1 MKWYLKFIE
10 LASWRKACINIDNK
24 RKNQVSRSSKK
35 TIFFDFGD
43 TLASTNPSYF
53 IRIASAIRAAGYPVS
68 DREFEL
74 AYIKTDYEIY
84 ARYKAQEEIT
94 PDEYR
99 EWFFPILC
107 KYLCLDGDPYE
118 VRSKMRVELKGI
130 KFSRAQLPGAVELLD
145 FLKGKGYILVVIS
158 NNDGKTE
165 EKCEE
170 VGIREYFHIIIDSTN
185 IGLVKPDARIFQ
197 FVLEKLKLSSGQAI
211 HIGDLYGSDV
221 MGGLN
226 AGIDVIWLNNHGIQ
240 KLNGSQVI
248 EVESL
253 TEVKELLG
261 LEIDSF

>member
-1 MKWYLKFIE
+1 MLT
-10 LASWRKACINIDNK
+10 
-24 RKNQVSRSSKK
+24 SSKK
-35 TIFFDFGD
+35 AIFFDFGD

-53 IRIASAIRAAGYPVS
+53 IRIALALRAAGYPVS
-68 DREFEL
+68 NEEL
-74 AYIKTDYEIY
+74 EIAYLKTDYEIFM
-84 ARYKAQEEIT
+84 RYKTQKDIT

-107 KYLCLDGDPYE
+107 KYLSLEGDPYSI
-118 VRSKMRVELKGI
+118 RSKMRIELKRI
-130 KFSRAQLPGAVELLD
+130 KFSRAQLPGANELLD
-145 FLKGKGYILVVIS
+145 FLKGKGFILVIIS

-170 VGIREYFHIIIDSTN
+170 VGIKEYFDIIIDSTN
-185 IGLVKPDARIFQ
+185 LGLIKPDARIFH
-197 FVLEKLKLSSGQAI
+197 FALDKLGLYNNQAI

-226 AGIDVIWLNNHGIQ
+226 AGMDVIWLNNRAIQ
-240 KLNGSQVI
+240 KLDGSQVI

>member
-1 MKWYLKFIE
+1 MLQ
-10 LASWRKACINIDNK
+10 D
-24 RKNQVSRSSKK
+24 SKK
-35 TIFFDFGD
+35 SIFFDFGD
-43 TLASTNPSYF
+43 TLAATTPSYM
-53 IRIASAIRAAGYPVS
+53 IRIAMALSAAGYPVS

-84 ARYKAQEEIT
+84 MRYKAQEEIT

-118 VRSKMRVELKGI
+118 IRSKMRVELKGI
-130 KFSRAQLPGAVELLD
+130 KFSRARLPGANELLD

-170 VGIREYFHIIIDSTN
+170 VGIREYFDMIIDSTN

-197 FVLEKLKLSSGQAI
+197 FVLEKLKLSNGQAR

-226 AGIDVIWLNNHGIQ
+226 AGIDVIWLNNRDIQ
-240 KLNGSQVI
+240 KLDGSQI
-248 EVESL
+248 FEFENLS
-253 TEVKELLG
+253 EIKELF
-261 LEIDSF
+261 E

>member
-170 VGIREYFHIIIDSTN
+170 VGIREYFDIIIDSTN
-185 IGLVKPDARIFQ
+185 IGLIKPDARIFQ
-197 FVLEKLKLSSGQAI
+197 FVLEKLKLSNSQAI

-226 AGIDVIWLNNHGIQ
+226 AGIDVIWLNNRRIQ

-248 EVESL
+248 EYENLS
-253 TEVKELLG
+253 
-261 LEIDSF
+261 EIKKLFK